1 MQIRNTRHTT
11 GHLLALAVMFG
22 TGSALAAGF
31 ALYETSS
38 RGIALGGA
46 TLGAPTG
53 AETIYDNPAG
63 MTDLPGSSLNAGLAL
78 INPAMDIDVTTPAG
92 KKRYGPDDK
101 WFPPPFAYYSQQMN
115 DGLWL
120 GFGLYS
126 PYGLGVEHDADWPG
140 RYNSVETLI
149 TAFNMTPTAA
159 FKLSDSVSLAAGL
172 QIMYFDITLKRA
184 LPNVP
189 ALLEI
194 EGDSIGFGGT
204 VAFSF
209 KLPGDL
215 ALGLVYRSQVKQ
227 EVEGD
232 ASVGPYSVGA
242 EGDITLPASYSA
254 GLNYTGIDKWNVGAV
269 ATYTSWSSYDK
280 LTMNFDS
287 PALLGVSSSTSV
299 KDWNDVWRFGF
310 GAEYQMNEKL
320 ALQGGYVFDT
330 DPIPGAHADY
340 LLPPGDRHI
349 LSLGASY
356 ALAGDWKLGV
366 AFAYLM
372 LKDVDIQPRPA
383 EGVFPT
389 EFTNGDTTI
398 LSVSLAKNF

>member
-1 MQIRNTRHTT
+1 MLISNMRHHA
-11 GHLLALAVMFG
+11 GRICALAVMLG
-22 TGSALAAGF
+22 AGGAMAAGF

-46 TLGAPTG
+46 TLGSATG

-63 MTDLPGSSLNAGLAL
+63 MTALPGSSLNVGLAL
-78 INPAMDIDVTTPAG
+78 INPAMDIEVTTPAG
-92 KKRYGPDDK
+92 KVSTSPDDK
-101 WFPPPFAYYSQQMN
+101 WFPPLFAYYTRQMN
-115 DGLWL
+115 DELWL
-120 GFGLYS
+120 GLGLYS

-140 RYNSVETLI
+140 RYNSVETQI
-149 TAFNMTPTAA
+149 TTFDVTPTAA
-159 FKLSDSVSLAAGL
+159 YKLSDSLSLAAGL
-172 QIMYFDITLKRA
+172 QVMYFDIELKRA

-204 VAFSF
+204 VAFSLR
-209 KLPGDL
+209 LPGDL
-215 ALGLVYRSQVKQ
+215 ALGLVYRSKVKQ

-242 EGDITLPASYSA
+242 EGEIALPASYSA

-287 PALLGVSSSTSV
+287 PALLGTTSSTSI

-310 GAEYQMNEKL
+310 GTEYQMNAKL

-356 ALAGDWKLGV
+356 ALGGNWKLGV

-372 LKDVDIQPRPA
+372 LKDVDIAPRPA

-398 LSVSLAKNF
+398 ISFSLASNF

>member
-320 ALQGGYVFDT
+320 VLQAGYVFDT

-356 ALAGDWKLGV
+356 ALGGNWKLGV

-372 LKDVDIQPRPA
+372 LKDVTIQARPQ
-383 EGVFPT
+383 EGILPT
-389 EFTNGDTTI
+389 EFKNGDTTI
-398 LSVSLAKNF
+398 VSLSLARNF